1 MTPNLAYCT
10 NLFPAESLEDVRAAV
25 ARCAPLRARLG
36 VATLPLGLHLSNAAT
51 EELESAGAMDAFR
64 ESLARA
70 GVSVVTL
77 NAFPFGGF
85 HGARVKENVFR
96 PTWEDAARA
105 TYSERACRIL
115 AQ

>member
-1 MTPNLAYCT
+1 MAPTLAYCT

-36 VATLPLGLHLSNAAT
+36 LASLPLGLHLSNRAT
-51 EELESAGAMDAFR
+51 EEIEPPEALEAFR

-85 HGARVKENVFR
+85 HGARVKEDVFR
-96 PTWEDAARA
+96 PTWEDA
-105 TYSERACRIL
+105 
-115 AQ
+115 